1 MPIHRIDLPHSPT
14 PKQTPSIDAVADS
27 DSNSS
32 SSIPQISLSTP
43 PTSHNSYLQIRPQS
57 VHSVP
62 LLSKISGKGAK
73 SENSLQSMLS
83 NKSATTEYSP
93 NLIDKECGDLLR
105 ITDLDINENTSSSC
119 LKQAKFQLHS
129 DTDTEDENGNEDEI
143 EHDFDYDKNDDN
155 YLHPKLSKSLSSV
168 DDCGCTNI
176 DDLSLND
183 DTIDYKTLPESK
195 LHEKWVFV
203 LIGLPACGKSTMVN
217 HFRDYV
223 KIQTDGKVRVNSYNA
238 GEIRRNYEIQG
249 HTKFNF
255 NDLESSRKLR
265 NFYAFQA
272 LKTLTT
278 DLQND
283 KYDIGILDAT
293 NTSRERR
300 TSIFNFIKDQNKLSN
315 IKLHPLIFE
324 VKCSNRALRRFN
336 IDRKSQ
342 NKDYIHVD
350 HDTAI
355 KDFLQRIDKYEKTY
369 EKVTV
374 DEIKS
379 LHAKYF
385 GIDNVGDSIYYDCGL
400 HHHNNIRHRNLTFS
414 SVALNLLYRFLISY
428 RTNYAHDYLTDVD
441 TFYTK
446 GQYIPI
452 NTSFSKPVQLNEVPK
467 ISPPLNCQL
476 PKVLSS
482 TRINEQKNQN

>member
-1 MPIHRIDLPHSPT
+1 MPIHRIDLPHTPT
-14 PKQTPSIDAVADS
+14 PIATPAIDDAFDDP
-27 DSNSS
+27 DSNSTS
-32 SSIPQISLSTP
+32 NSNSVASSIPQFSLDSP
-43 PTSHNSYLQIRPQS
+43 SASHSSSFGKLRPQS
-57 VHSVP
+57 VNSVP
-62 LLSKISGKGAK
+62 LLSKISGKPAK
-73 SENSLQSMLS
+73 SANSLQSMLS
-83 NKSATTEYSP
+83 NRSATTEYSP
-93 NLIDKECGDLLR
+93 NLIDKECGDLLK
-105 ITDLDINENTSSSC
+105 ITDLDINGNKTSN
-119 LKQAKFQLHS
+119 KPAKFQFHS
-129 DTDTEDENGNEDEI
+129 DTDTEDDVDLE
-143 EHDFDYDKNDDN
+143 NDDN
-155 YLHPKLSKSLSSV
+155 INSRLSLSKTKSSL
-168 DDCGCTNI
+168 DDCGCPHVE
-176 DDLSLND
+176 DLSLEGD
-183 DTIDYKTLPESK
+183 LIDYKSLPESK
-195 LHEKWVFV
+195 LREKWVFV

-223 KIQTDGKVRVNSYNA
+223 NNQTDGKVRVHSYNA
-238 GEIRRNYEIQG
+238 GDIRRIYELQG

-283 KYDIGILDAT
+283 NYDIGILDAT

-300 TSIFNFIKDQNKLSN
+300 TAIFNFIKDQNKLSK
-315 IKLHPLIFE
+315 IKLHPLLFE
-324 VKCSNRALRRFN
+324 IKCSNRALRRYN
-336 IDRKSQ
+336 IDMKSQ

-379 LHAKYF
+379 LHVKYF

-441 TFYTK
+441 TFYTQ
-446 GQYIPI
+446 GQYVPI
-452 NTSFSKPVQLNEVPK
+452 KTDFSKPVQLDEVPK
-467 ISPPLNCQL
+467 ISPPENCQL

-482 TRINEQKNQN
+482 TRINQHRN